1 MELFQIPH
9 FLPKALKSIHKIV
22 QNIYSSTCY
31 YNCKKKRAQQQSIG
45 KGYNYYR
52 ISLKVVKVVL
62 EITHGRRLLPVL
74 RLRNQ

>member
-1 MELFQIPH
+1 MKLFQIPH

-45 KGYNYYR
+45 KGYNYYGIHQALSR
-52 ISLKVVKVVL
+52 VL
-62 EITHGRRLLPVL
+62 SAT
-74 RLRNQ
+74 